1 MLEAHVTLKKKKSV
15 DCEGLKEKNN
25 QILLL
30 TKVKEMWALNLIMRG
45 VLSDRVSTILA
56 TRFVSCKDLY

>member
-1 MLEAHVTLKKKKSV
+1 MLEAHVTLKKKKNSV

-30 TKVKEMWALNLIMRG
+30 AKMKETWAMSLI
-45 VLSDRVSTILA
+45 
-56 TRFVSCKDLY
+56 TRWF

>member
-1 MLEAHVTLKKKKSV
+1 MLEAHVTLKKKSV

-30 TKVKEMWALNLIMRG
+30 PKMKEIWAMSLITRC
-45 VLSDRVSTILA
+45 VLSDRISTILA
-56 TRFVSCKDLY
+56 APFYFM